1 MASTIWWGPALLGTH
16 GWMPPHDLWGTL
28 AAAQRLVHLDVAGLY
43 TPPTALISL
52 PGAAVIL
59 VPVAAVISAAG
70 LSLPIPAPHS
80 PHPGA
85 WLLAGPYLILVSAV
99 ALFAADAI
107 AEDLGVTRPRR
118 TLLAAAGAV
127 ALWGV
132 SVEWGHPED
141 AVAVGLLLFA
151 TQALSRART
160 GRSGWLMGAAVATQ
174 PLVLLTLPVI
184 LMAIQPRRRAG
195 FLVRAAAPGAL
206 LLAAAA
212 AANWP
217 ATIYA
222 VTVQPNWPAI
232 DHPTP
237 WIALAPYLG
246 HGAVA
251 ATPARLLAILAA
263 CGCALAAGR
272 RWRAAR
278 TAAGWSPDML
288 AQVLW
293 WAAAALAIRAV
304 FESVMVAYYLW
315 PALAVVLITASRSW
329 LRLVATSVATAVL
342 TFVSQVSGRGPWIW
356 WASMVAGLGLTLFL
370 ARVPLRSSGA
380 PQQAVNTHN
389 QGKDRRSAMKQRANL
404 HRWARWAVPTGIL
417 VVAGGLLAGSEIPA
431 AQAAPLLPWRTP
443 AQLLAALAAKTPEP
457 PLTGTVVET
466 ASLGL
471 PALPS
476 TGDPASLSS
485 LLTGSHTI
493 RVWYRDPAHYR
504 IAVPQSLSES
514 DVIRNGS
521 SAWLWDSTDNTVT
534 HVALP
539 SDAAVPPLPSTPLTP
554 QQAAGQ
560 ALARVGPTTAVS
572 VDRTVTVAG
581 QAAYQLVLAPKS
593 SSSLVA
599 QVRIAIDAQHD
610 VPLRVQVFAKG
621 AANPA
626 IQVSFTAV
634 SFARPSLGNFAFS
647 PPKGATVTQ
656 ASAGSGGYASGRPS
670 LSGGNTNGVRV
681 IGHGWLA
688 VTGLPQSSLPSLT
701 GTGPPGGSG
710 GSGLGPFRNSS
721 QSAAP
726 GSGRPGGS
734 GVPALGGGT
743 GAVFGALLQSARRV
757 SGPWGSGR
765 LLRSSLVSVLITSQ
779 GRILIGAVTPN
790 VLFRAATQTGHAP
803 VIRRQHAAVRVGS
816 K

>member
-1 MASTIWWGPALLGTH
+1 MTSRFPAVRPWLARWLFPLLATAGLVAVGMAATTWRGSGLLGKH
-16 GWMPPHDLWGTL
+16 GWMLPHDLWGTL
-28 AAAQRLVHLDVAGLY
+28 VAARRLAHLDIGGLY

-70 LSLPIPAPHS
+70 LSLRIPGPDNL
-80 PHPGA
+80 HPGA
-85 WLLAGPYLILVSAV
+85 WLLAGPYLIIVSAV
-99 ALFAADAI
+99 ALFAADSI

-118 TLLAAAGAV
+118 ALLAAAGAV

-132 SVEWGHPED
+132 SVQWGHPED

-160 GRSGWLMGAAVATQ
+160 GRSGWLLGAAVATQ

-237 WIALAPYLG
+237 WTALAPYLG

-272 RWRAAR
+272 RWRAAQ

-293 WAAAALAIRAV
+293 WAAAALAMRPV

-315 PALAVVLITASRSW
+315 PALAVALITASRSW
-329 LRLVATSVATAVL
+329 PRLVATSVAAAVL

-370 ARVPLRSSGA
+370 ARAPLRTSGA

-404 HRWARWAVPTGIL
+404 PRWARWAVPTGIL

-431 AQAAPLLPWRTP
+431 AQASPLLPWRTP

-504 IAVPQSLSES
+504 IAVPQSMSES

-539 SDAAVPPLPSTPLTP
+539 SDAAIPPLPSTPLTP
-554 QQAAGQ
+554 QQAAEQ

-581 QAAYQLVLAPKS
+581 EAAYQLVLAPKS
-593 SSSLVA
+593 SSSLVG

-626 IQVSFTAV
+626 IQVSFTAL
-634 SFARPSLGNFAFS
+634 SFARPS
-647 PPKGATVTQ
+647 
-656 ASAGSGGYASGRPS
+656 
-670 LSGGNTNGVRV
+670 
-681 IGHGWLA
+681 
-688 VTGLPQSSLPSLT
+688 TG
-701 GTGPPGGSG
+701 
-710 GSGLGPFRNSS
+710 
-721 QSAAP
+721 
-726 GSGRPGGS
+726 
-734 GVPALGGGT
+734 
-743 GAVFGALLQSARRV
+743 
-757 SGPWGSGR
+757 
-765 LLRSSLVSVLITSQ
+765 
-779 GRILIGAVTPN
+779 
-790 VLFRAATQTGHAP
+790 
-803 VIRRQHAAVRVGS
+803 
-816 K
+816 